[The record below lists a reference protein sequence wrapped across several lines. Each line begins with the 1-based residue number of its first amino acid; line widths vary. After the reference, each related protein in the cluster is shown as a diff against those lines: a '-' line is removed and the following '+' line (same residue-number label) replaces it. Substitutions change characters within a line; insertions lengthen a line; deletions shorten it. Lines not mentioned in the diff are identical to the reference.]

1 MALTQGQLGLTV
13 RVRNEI
19 MVADIPSSVKAA
31 EQWLDQLPIA
41 DMGETASKVFH
52 YLYDLNQSPLS
63 PKDRLQILETI
74 VPTCETLIDS
84 LSEVYVH
91 SPLKYSHKLQS
102 ASELVH
108 ALASE
113 LVFGFNAVIE
123 DLNNASELLEKYGKT
138 ILPAACANSLHYL
151 GEIQLQRYQLYKS
164 VGSKIWRQQNII
176 FKLATAND
184 FLEHKLK
191 KSSTELVSVKK
202 QLLINLVLS
211 ICNPYQMK
219 HGEASDVYNALQI
232 LTNHIQLLPTLNNDT
247 LFAYLPDTEIPP
259 QPANAIENESQKK
272 YGIDLTQ
279 AVGMLENSM
288 MEKKG
293 GLFGRFKKT
302 AEIKLEE
309 DLKAQILESW
319 NTVKTRNFI
328 RINSND
334 STQVAVGL
342 ASSHHFLVDRGG
354 QQLHDRFFGKSKE
367 KPAFQVESLELEQ
380 EESQHGFVW
389 KTSKPRGM
397 DIQDKRKSEDAF
409 ASIYKPRTFDE
420 RKLDKENN
428 PYKELKTR
436 VKYQWISGVV
446 KDVSPAGFCVA
457 FEKAPSQYAETN
469 ELVTVKNLK
478 SGQEMYNLGLIRW
491 NRWQGHDVF
500 LIGVELISPEAM
512 PVRATLD
519 WDYAKPAYHHNGLLL
534 PEMPNAGV
542 DSSIILPP
550 LGYRSGQ
557 TVAIMTPEEEYK
569 VELTRKVIETDN
581 FIQFHFRKRP

>member
-13 RVRNEI
+13 RVRNDS
-19 MVADIPSSVKAA
+19 MVADIPASVKAA
-31 EQWLDQLPIA
+31 EHWLENLPIA
-41 DMGETASKVFH
+41 DMGETASKIFH
-52 YLYDLNQSPLS
+52 YLYDLNQSPLA
-63 PKDRLQILETI
+63 PKERLQILEAV

-84 LSEVYVH
+84 LSEIYVH
-91 SPLKYSHKLQS
+91 SPLKYSQKLQS

-123 DLNNASELLEKYGKT
+123 DINLNPQRLEKYNKT
-138 ILPAACANSLHYL
+138 ILPAACANALHYL

-164 VGSKIWRQQNII
+164 VGGKIWRQQNII

-184 FLEHKLK
+184 FLEHRLK
-191 KSSTELVSVKK
+191 KSSTPLVSVKK
-202 QLLINLVLS
+202 QLLVNLTLS

-219 HGEASDVYNALQI
+219 HGEASAVYESLKVLANYI
-232 LTNHIQLLPTLNNDT
+232 ELTPGTNSNT
-247 LFAYLPDTEIPP
+247 LFAYLPETEIPP
-259 QPANAIENESQKK
+259 QPANAIENESQQK

-279 AVGMLENSM
+279 AIAMLENSM
-288 MEKKG
+288 MEKRSG
-293 GLFGRFKKT
+293 FLSRFKKT
-302 AEIKLEE
+302 AEISLDE
-309 DLKAQILESW
+309 DLKAQVLESW
-319 NTVKTRNFI
+319 NSVKTRNFI
-328 RINSND
+328 RINSNE

-342 ASSHHFLVDRGG
+342 AGSHHFLVERDGKA
-354 QQLHDRFFGKSKE
+354 LHDRFYGTTKKT
-367 KPAFQVESLELEQ
+367 KAFQVESLQLQQ

-389 KTSKPRGM
+389 KQSRPRGM
-397 DIQDKRKSEDAF
+397 DIQDKRTTEDAF
-409 ASIYKPRTFDE
+409 ASIYKPRTFDQ
-420 RKLDKENN
+420 RKLEKEDH

-436 VKYQWISGVV
+436 AKFEWINGVV

-469 ELVTVKNLK
+469 ELVTVKNFK
-478 SGQEMYNLGLIRW
+478 NGKEMYNLGLIRW

-500 LIGVELISPEAM
+500 LIGVELISPEAT

-534 PEMPNAGV
+534 PEMPNAGI
-542 DSSIILPP
+542 DSSLILPP

-581 FIQFHFRKRP
+581 FIQFHYRQKL